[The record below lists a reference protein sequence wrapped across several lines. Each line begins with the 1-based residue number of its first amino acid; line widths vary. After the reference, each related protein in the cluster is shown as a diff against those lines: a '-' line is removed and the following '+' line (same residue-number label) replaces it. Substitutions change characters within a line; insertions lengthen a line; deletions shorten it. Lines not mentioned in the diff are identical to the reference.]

1 MKTISFFLASSIS
14 DLEFDR
20 LAVGDF
26 VNDLNNIYRSSD
38 VFIRLYKCESDSLD
52 HSISSG
58 GSQYALDEI
67 IKQSDI
73 CFVIFW
79 RKVGDVTYHELLT
92 ALESYKSSGKPKIVV
107 YFKKTVS
114 NADQSEDIL
123 KVMQIIDNELL
134 HYHREYDH
142 IDSLKL
148 GIVTQLQV
156 NGFVKAELSV
166 EENKIK
172 CGSRVIVSTDKIPL
186 FEYNEEYHDL
196 LNEYYEITSKC
207 NELQSAYLA
216 DKNNLKLSRELA
228 KCDKRKQ
235 RIKEDLDE
243 LSSNILNIGNSIVS
257 MTSQGGEITDKLK
270 RAIACFDNGDYDGV
284 LEVLNPGDIER
295 DLAQLDVLERN
306 IASAREVYIEEYR
319 MLIASL
325 KAKCSWSEVYDIYR
339 KAVAQVMSH
348 PYMKKDIVT
357 EYAEFLFIQ
366 TKYGECI
373 DICEYLIGLIGNGE
387 VIPSKFTAHIY
398 RLCGSAY
405 AKDGNFEKALEKLE
419 LSLAEYKLLSES
431 SACGDIEH
439 ALACIDTARI
449 YYRFDRHIDAE
460 QLYKAALNTLISND
474 DRASR
479 LAAIEAEMSL
489 ADLYYQINRH
499 HDAERM
505 YIGAYED
512 CNDILPVEPSCKDQI
527 ARLALKLVH
536 INYAIASHRRT
547 DRHFVEVLRKRSD
560 MIDGGVEVFAAFL
573 RSIVAL
579 TAKAYCDTGMNE
591 YADRILKFSNIT
603 PETIGKIE
611 AVKETD
617 FDYYDKRIDYRK
629 LERYCEQALDI
640 RRKQAIDNPEAYE
653 IAVAET
659 CIKYGEVL
667 TIQGKTEEARRL
679 LEESLQIQQR
689 RLEYMKKDGSELLA
703 STYCVAAELR
713 RVLNDIDGACKYYS
727 LAEKFYCNRGMTN
740 ELARTYNHHG
750 RLMLNAGR
758 KIQARELFFLS
769 LELYLSLYVKSPGA
783 YIDRVI
789 NTLSNALY
797 EIDSDLEK
805 RSMRELGI
813 IR

>member
-79 RKVGDVTYHELLT
+79 RKVGDVTYHELMT
-92 ALESYKSSGKPKIVV
+92 ALDSYKSSGKPKIVV
-107 YFKKTVS
+107 YFKKSVS
-114 NADQSEDIL
+114 NEDQSEDIL

-166 EENKIK
+166 DENKIK
-172 CGSRVIVSTDKIPL
+172 CGNNVIASTDKIPL
-186 FEYNEEYHDL
+186 FEFNEEYHDL
-196 LNEYYEITSKC
+196 LNEYYEITAKC
-207 NELQSAYLA
+207 NVLQSAYLV

-257 MTSQGGEITDKLK
+257 MTSGGGEITEKLK

-295 DLAQLDVLERN
+295 DLSQLDVLERN

-325 KAKCSWSEVYDIYR
+325 KAKLYDIYR
-339 KAVAQVMSH
+339 KAVAQVMDH
-348 PYMKKDIVT
+348 PYMKKDIIA
-357 EYAEFLFIQ
+357 EYAEFLFTQ

-373 DICEYLIGLIGNGE
+373 DVCEYLIGLIGSG
-387 VIPSKFTAHIY
+387 VLTPSKFTAHIY

-405 AKDGNFEKALEKLE
+405 SKDGNFEKALEKLE

-431 SACGDIEH
+431 SAYGDIEH

-560 MIDGGVEVFAAFL
+560 MLDGGVEVFAGFL
-573 RSIVAL
+573 GSLVAL
-579 TAKAYCDTGMNE
+579 AAKAYADAGMNE
-591 YADRILKFSNIT
+591 YADRILQFSNVA

-611 AVKETD
+611 AVKESD
-617 FDYYDKRIDYRK
+617 FDYYDKRIDFRK
-629 LERYCEQALDI
+629 MERYCEQALDI
-640 RRKQAIDNPEAYE
+640 RRKQAIANPEAYE

-659 CIKYGEVL
+659 CAKFGEVL
-667 TIQGKTEEARRL
+667 IVQGKTEEAKHL
-679 LEESLQIQQR
+679 LEESLQTQQR

-713 RVLNDIDGACKYYS
+713 RVLNDIDGGGKYYS
-727 LAEKFYCNRGMTN
+727 LAEKFYRDRGMTN

-750 RLMLNAGR
+750 LLMLNAGR
-758 KIQARELFFLS
+758 KMEARKMFFLS
-769 LELYLSLYVKSPGA
+769 LELYLSLYIKSPGA

-789 NTLSNALY
+789 NTLSNSLY

-813 IR
+813 I